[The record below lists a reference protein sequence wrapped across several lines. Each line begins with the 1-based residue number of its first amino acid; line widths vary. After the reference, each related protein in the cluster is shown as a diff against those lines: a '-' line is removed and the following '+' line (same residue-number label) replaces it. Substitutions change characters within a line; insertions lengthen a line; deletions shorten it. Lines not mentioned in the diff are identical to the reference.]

1 MLFAF
6 CASLYIENRITATE
20 NTTENIYQQ
29 KHIKPREFFFLANS
43 LVKDIT
49 YLNHVFI
56 CSQGTV
62 SF

>member
-6 CASLYIENRITATE
+6 CASLYIENRITA
-20 NTTENIYQQ
+20 TENIYQQ

-56 CSQGTV
+56 SSQGTV